1 METRGIKYEIFSL
14 GRDFTS
20 EEFIKK
26 FGGGSTFPQ
35 VYHDNTSVGGMRDTV
50 KYIAENNL
58 L

>member
-1 METRGIKYEIFSL
+1 MDSKGIEYEKFSL

-20 EEFIKK
+20 EDFLKK

-50 KYIAENNL
+50 RYIAENNL

>member
-1 METRGIKYEIFSL
+1 METRGIKYELFSL

-50 KYIAENNL
+50 RYIAKNNL